1 MTRIQEVNDILVIDL
16 EVAARNREGHLL
28 LGLLLRDSLDL
39 LKDVLQDTR
48 NKTAE
53 FTLVLL

>member
-39 LKDVLQDTR
+39 LEDVLQDTR